1 MKKLLLLLFIPTLL
15 TAQYSKR
22 ELKQKDKWLK
32 KLELRIINR
41 GVDFTKTFVFY
52 VDKQEDVTAAERIA
66 VLALKSGY
74 ERNWEFVTTEFENAM
89 FYKGIETGTYQFKQ
103 VDKGS
108 RNNMLTA
115 DNMIVN
121 GEYLFEFSK
130 NVGTYA
136 KISVKDVENNFK
148 TVATIQFRNNLG
160 LLKYAL
166 NQTILIEHIVGEFI
180 NSGD

>member
-52 VDKQEDVTAAERIA
+52 VDKQEDETAAERIA
-66 VLALKSGY
+66 EMALGSY
-74 ERNWEFVTTEFENAM
+74 ETDWEFVTTEFENAM
-89 FYKGIETGTYQFKQ
+89 FYNGIDTGTYQFKQ

-108 RNNMLTA
+108 KNNMLTA

-121 GEYLFEFSK
+121 GRYLFEFSK
-130 NVGTYA
+130 SVRTYA

-160 LLKYAL
+160 LLKYTL
-166 NQTILIEHIVGEFI
+166 KQTILIEHIVGEFI